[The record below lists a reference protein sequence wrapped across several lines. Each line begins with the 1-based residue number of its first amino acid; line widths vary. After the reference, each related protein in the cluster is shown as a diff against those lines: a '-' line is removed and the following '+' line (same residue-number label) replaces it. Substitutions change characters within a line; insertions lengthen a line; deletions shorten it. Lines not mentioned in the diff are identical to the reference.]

1 MDAHPVGEEVELVA
15 AISELA
21 AILEHATLRLAKP
34 AGPLVVLYSGGLD
47 SSVLAWI
54 LRSRP
59 ETVLHT
65 IGRIDSPD
73 LLAAAS
79 GAKQLGLPWSERRL
93 GDEEIRAAEQRWYG
107 LLGAVPEPEHSVQ
120 LALALAFETAPSERV
135 LLGQGADE
143 LFWGYARIRSAPIA
157 EAERLAQR
165 ALQKLLATDLPLTE
179 RLAQATGRTLLL
191 PYLDQEVRTRL
202 GSFPAQSHYSDQESK
217 PLLRKVAREL
227 GVPLPAR
234 ERPKSAIQYGSR
246 IAQVLHRKPDR
257 PLG

>member
-1 MDAHPVGEEVELVA
+1 MDARALAEAGKPAA
-15 AISELA
+15 AISGLA
-21 AILEHATLRLAKP
+21 AALERATLRLAEP
-34 AGPLVVLYSGGLD
+34 PGPLVVLYSGGVD

-54 LRSRP
+54 LRARP

-65 IGRIDSPD
+65 IGRPDSPD
-73 LLAAAS
+73 LLAAAEGS
-79 GAKQLGLPWSERRL
+79 KEIGLTWSERRL
-93 GDEEIRAAEQRWYG
+93 GAEEIRAAERRWG
-107 LLGAVPEPEHSVQ
+107 ELLGRVPEPEHSVQ

-157 EAERLAQR
+157 EAERLAQT
-165 ALQKLLATDLPLTE
+165 ALVKLLATDLPLSE
-179 RLAQATGRTLLL
+179 RLAVQTGHTLLL
-191 PYLDQEVRTRL
+191 PYLDPEVRARL
-202 GSFPAQSHYSDQESK
+202 SGFPPQSHYSDQESK

-246 IAQVLHRKPDR
+246 IAQALQRERGR
-257 PLG
+257 P